1 MQYGKRKLL
10 EQKMGRIL
18 ICRNRRGQA
27 KAQAGETKDYSLRT
41 VTLWTSGSC
50 FGPHAWNGTGCR
62 GFVGESYKGTLEVG
76 WVRPG

>member
-27 KAQAGETKDYSLRT
+27 KAQAGLLAENSNALDLR
-41 VTLWTSGSC
+41 LMLRASC
-50 FGPHAWNGTGCR
+50 MEWNRLQGICGRKLQRDFGGR
-62 GFVGESYKGTLEVG
+62 LGEARLRS
-76 WVRPG
+76 